1 MVLQK
6 IYDFINL
13 KLKAKNYDDMKCY
26 EPINYIRELYN
37 GHFLI
42 SGGYI
47 LIFIFYL
54 ENTFSCYKKNLYKT
68 KLLQK
73 IVVPDE
79 NFITMSFQV
88 SFLFDKNLYKK
99 YDIYE
104 MGKDTQKNKNIKAER
119 IDFEVEK
126 LIINTNKGILIFIKT
141 VEKDENIN
149 DNENINKDKIGFDIN
164 SYLEKWNNNSYKY
177 KGKLSGIEHY
187 DIVQVNFKYIAG
199 AIKEYLNLYY
209 METEELVT
217 KFKLEISDYCYKT
230 MCMLTSD
237 ILCVGGNDK
246 ISLISIKDF
255 EIILISIIKLNYLIS
270 EICLLPNNNIL
281 IGILNVNETENDEYL
296 YQYKYY
302 TSLDK
307 STKKIV
313 HNFIQVNSELFTTN
327 GSEIIMDC
335 LNNELVTIVGEN
347 LIITWDLI
355 L

>member
-1 MVLQK
+1 
-6 IYDFINL
+6 
-13 KLKAKNYDDMKCY
+13 
-26 EPINYIRELYN
+26 
-37 GHFLI
+37 
-42 SGGYI
+42 
-47 LIFIFYL
+47 
-54 ENTFSCYKKNLYKT
+54 
-68 KLLQK
+68 
-73 IVVPDE
+73 
-79 NFITMSFQV
+79 
-88 SFLFDKNLYKK
+88 
-99 YDIYE
+99 
-104 MGKDTQKNKNIKAER
+104 MGKDSQKNKNIKAER

-164 SYLEKWNNNSYKY
+164 SYLEKWNNNPYKY

-217 KFKLEISDYCYKT
+217 KFKLEISDYCFKT

-270 EICLLPNNNIL
+270 EICLLPKNNIL

-307 STKKIV
+307 STKKTV
-313 HNFIQVNSELFTTN
+313 HNFFQVNSELLTTN
-327 GSEIIMDC
+327 RSNITMEC
-335 LNNELVTIVGEN
+335 SNNELVTIVDEKF
-347 LIITWDLI
+347 IIIWDLI